1 MRNIFCWLFCVSATL
16 VISADLRADEK
27 VIDRCPQLN
36 TATYRFAANADQPDT
51 HGEEEIIQV
60 VNRFFDGL
68 KIKNQKLKQYRR
80 VITDDFFIYEMGKK
94 YSIEELINLFQT
106 PNRKWISTDWK
117 FSEFRVSLDQN
128 SAHASYVNT
137 GVFYYEE
144 DGKKFRSDLKWLESV
159 YMVKSSNQWKI
170 KFLQSDD
177 VSRET
182 TEVTVSAET
191 EIKDKSN

>member
-1 MRNIFCWLFCVSATL
+1 MKTMGCSVFCFTALIMTL
-16 VISADLRADEK
+16 AHSQAEGDTSKITTQ
-27 VIDRCPQLN
+27 PN
-36 TATYRFAANADQPDT
+36 TATQSPAANADPLQNTKENDVV
-51 HGEEEIIQV
+51 QV
-60 VNRFFDGL
+60 VNQFFNGL
-68 KIKNQKLKQYRR
+68 KIKNQKSKLYRQ

-94 YSIEELINLFQT
+94 YSMEELIQLFHTQ
-106 PNRKWISTDWK
+106 NRKWISTDWK
-117 FSEFRVSLDQN
+117 LSEFRVSLDQN

-137 GVFYYEE
+137 GVFYYQE

-159 YMVKSSNQWKI
+159 YMVKRNGQWKI

-182 TEVTVSAET
+182 TEVTVSAAT